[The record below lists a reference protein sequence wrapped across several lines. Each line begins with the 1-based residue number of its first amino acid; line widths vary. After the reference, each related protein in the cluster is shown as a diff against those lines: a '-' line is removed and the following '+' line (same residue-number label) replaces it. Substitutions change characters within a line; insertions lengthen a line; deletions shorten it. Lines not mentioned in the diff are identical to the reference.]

1 MSPRPLNQPTIWLDD
16 LVEAIGRVG
25 SIRQSRPLPF
35 EGLNPQITKMT
46 DDYPS
51 IAKSMHAKHGR
62 DTLRQIDL
70 AIATHI
76 RNRDAEMLDH
86 WREVRRAYVA
96 L

>member
-1 MSPRPLNQPTIWLDD
+1 
-16 LVEAIGRVG
+16 
-25 SIRQSRPLPF
+25 
-35 EGLNPQITKMT
+35 MT
-46 DDYPS
+46 DDYSS
-51 IAKSMHAKHGR
+51 IAKSMRAKHGK

-76 RNRDAEMLDH
+76 QGRDAEMLDH